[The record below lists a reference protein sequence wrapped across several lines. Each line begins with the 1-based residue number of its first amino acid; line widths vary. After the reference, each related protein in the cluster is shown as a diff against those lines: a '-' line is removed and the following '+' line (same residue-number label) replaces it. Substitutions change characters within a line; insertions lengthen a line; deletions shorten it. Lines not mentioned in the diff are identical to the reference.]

1 MKIHFDEAADAL
13 YIRLDDSKIVE
24 SEEVRPGIVLD
35 FNDQNQVVAI
45 EILRV
50 RDHVSLANRRFP
62 PTQVCEPQGVNRGQ
76 ECRGKTPILFHL
88 TWSRQE
94 AVGPLPRP
102 LHQEPAG

>member
-24 SEEVRPGIVLD
+24 SEEVKPGIVLD

-50 RDHVSLANRRFP
+50 RDHVSLANLKQIQFEVAP
-62 PTQVCEPQGVNRGQ
+62 
-76 ECRGKTPILFHL
+76 
-88 TWSRQE
+88 
-94 AVGPLPRP
+94 
-102 LHQEPAG
+102 